1 VRVLLTCRFP
11 PASPNLSSHLRSRE
25 RGTEGA
31 RLFRGEVRV
40 RRVAVTRPEDGGD
53 GGGCENPSA
62 SGR

>member
-1 VRVLLTCRFP
+1 VRDAP
-11 PASPNLSSHLRSRE
+11 LSSRFCPAAAVPHLRSRE